1 MRNPTHVITARNQ
14 YFGEVG
20 HILQGQHN
28 LVKVTFL
35 IHSTRRPV
43 IIRRDALMPLNPC
56 DTTTQ
61 EVNIAQIERE
71 AVNDVLLTIA
81 NEIQRRS
88 LDFEG
93 FTSEMSL
100 QKVKTHTEVI
110 QLLTSFMR

>member
-1 MRNPTHVITARNQ
+1 MRNPTHVITSQ
-14 YFGEVG
+14 GQHFGEVG
-20 HILQGQHN
+20 HIIAGSNN

-35 IHSTRRPV
+35 IHKTKKPV
-43 IIRRDALMPLNPC
+43 FIRRDALLPLTPC

-61 EVNIAQIERE
+61 EVNVAQIERE
-71 AVNDVLLTIA
+71 SVNSVLMDIA

-88 LDFEG
+88 LDLAG
-93 FTSEMSL
+93 FTSEMSV